1 MRIEIGCDHRGFALK
16 EKIITILN
24 GEGHDVVN
32 HGCDGPESA
41 DYPDHA
47 YAVARAVT
55 GNPGSVGVV
64 ICANGVGVS
73 MVANKVPGVRA
84 ALCVTPAMADQSR
97 RHNNANVLA
106 LGADNVSDQE
116 NLGILTAWL
125 KASFEGGRH
134 SRRVE
139 KITAGECRREA

>member
-16 EKIITILN
+16 EKILAFLN
-24 GEGHDVVN
+24 EQGHEVVN
-32 HGCDGPESA
+32 HGCDGPEAA

-47 YAVARAVT
+47 YAVARAVA

-64 ICANGVGVS
+64 ICSNGVGVS

-97 RHNNANVLA
+97 RHNDANVLA
-106 LGADNVSDQE
+106 LGADIVSAEE
-116 NLGILTAWL
+116 NLDILTAWL

-134 SRRVE
+134 CRRVE
-139 KITAGECRREA
+139 KIAAGECRPEA